1 MENVKTVYD
10 VKIFFNEQF
19 TAVISVCC
27 IFDMILNTNMDMDM
41 EMGIYVRKI
50 STFANST
57 FANST
62 YSDLQRSLIR
72 HAVIDVR

>member
-19 TAVISVCC
+19 TAVISICC
-27 IFDMILNTNMDMDM
+27 IVAMHGDGHFC
-41 EMGIYVRKI
+41 KKF

-72 HAVIDVR
+72 HAVFDVR